1 MFFVCG
7 SFVQYSG
14 VEVGPCCTRGFP
26 RGSVVKNLP
35 AMQETW
41 VQSLG
46 WEDPLDEGKGYPLQ
60 YSGLENSMDSSLW
73 GCKELDTVEPLS
85 LSNCFMV
92 NLDSQQTKSFSSA
105 FKIILALLAVGISI

>member
-41 VQSLG
+41 VRSLG
-46 WEDPLDEGKGYPLQ
+46 QEDALEEGMATH
-60 YSGLENSMDSSLW
+60 SR
-73 GCKELDTVEPLS
+73 
-85 LSNCFMV
+85 
-92 NLDSQQTKSFSSA
+92 
-105 FKIILALLAVGISI
+105 ILAWRTPQMEGQTRLKAISSSSSG